1 MIDSTSLVD
10 RPHPGRL
17 TVPLALAADE
27 RRSVEEALRPAKAE
41 QRIVLR
47 AQALLMLS
55 DGVAAMDVAKVLG
68 VNERTVRKWRKR
80 FACSKPSAKLADA
93 PRSGRPPSL
102 SATLRRPES
111 SPRPAVHPVT

>member
-1 MIDSTSLVD
+1 MIDYTSLVD
-10 RPHPGRL
+10 RPHPGRP
-17 TVPLALAADE
+17 TMPLALAADE
-27 RRSVEEALRPAKAE
+27 RRSVEAALRPAKAE
-41 QRIVLR
+41 RRIVLR

-80 FACSKPSAKLADA
+80 FACTKPSAKLADA

-102 SATLRRPES
+102 SRMPRRRRL
-111 SPRPAVHPVT
+111 SPRPADLPAT